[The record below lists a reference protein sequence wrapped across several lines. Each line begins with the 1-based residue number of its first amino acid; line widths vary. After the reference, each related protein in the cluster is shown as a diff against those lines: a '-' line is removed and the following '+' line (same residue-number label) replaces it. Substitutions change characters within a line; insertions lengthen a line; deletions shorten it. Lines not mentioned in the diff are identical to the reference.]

1 MALTRLPVA
10 NTLTGTIASTNIA
23 TSSLA
28 AADTGSIIKLQ
39 TQTASTSSSIT
50 FSSTYITTTY
60 KKYYL
65 DYTNVVISSDGG
77 NISATVS
84 ANNGGAYTTSGYYY
98 WRIYS
103 NSGTSSNSLSSSGG
117 TANSALVMLGTGVGI
132 GTSTDESGSGRLT
145 IFDPFSAD
153 SKLFISEGLCIGDSG
168 ALVQQYIY
176 QGLVTSTT
184 INNIKISPNTG
195 TIVSGEFTLY
205 GVAT

>member
-1 MALTRLPVA
+1 MAITKLNVAQGITGVLPGA
-10 NTLTGTIASTNIA
+10 NGGGLV
-23 TSSLA
+23 
-28 AADTGSIIKLQ
+28 KLQ
-39 TQTASTSSSIT
+39 SQTASSSSAIT

-77 NISATVS
+77 NISSTVS
-84 ANNGGAYTTSGYYY
+84 ANNGSSYTTSGYYY
-98 WRIYS
+98 WRIFS
-103 NSGTSSNSLSSSGG
+103 NSGTSNNTLSSGG
-117 TANSALVMLGTGVGI
+117 GTGNSSIAMLGTGVGI
-132 GTSTDESGSGRLT
+132 GTATDEHGSGRLT

-153 SKLFISEGLCIGDSG
+153 SKLFISEGLCIGNG
-168 ALVQQYIY
+168 GELVQQNIY

-195 TIVSGEFTLY
+195 TIVSGEFTLF

>member
-1 MALTRLPVA
+1 MAITKLNVAQGITGVLPGA
-10 NTLTGTIASTNIA
+10 NGGGLV
-23 TSSLA
+23 
-28 AADTGSIIKLQ
+28 KLQ
-39 TQTASTSSSIT
+39 SQTASSSSAIT

-77 NISATVS
+77 NISSTVS
-84 ANNGGAYTTSGYYY
+84 ANNGSSYTTSGYYY
-98 WRIYS
+98 WRIFS
-103 NSGTSSNSLSSSGG
+103 NSGTSNNTLSSGG
-117 TANSALVMLGTGVGI
+117 GAGTNSSLLMLGTGVGI
-132 GTSTDESGSGRLT
+132 GTSTDEHGSGRLT

-153 SKLFISEGLCIGDSG
+153 SKLFISEGLCIGNG
-168 ALVQQYIY
+168 GELVQQNIY

-195 TIVSGEFTLY
+195 TIVSGEFTLF